1 MNLILLFYLKNFDI
15 KTFSTQ
21 VKSIKDVSSFHLTKV
36 KSTLR
41 QIARDWSKEG
51 QNERKSCYEP
61 ILEQVLKH
69 KPLKNPDVSLKK
81 KRYKYYDSNK

>member
-1 MNLILLFYLKNFDI
+1 MGQVGESHLIALPQNFYNYIF
-15 KTFSTQ
+15 FNQ

-61 ILEQVLKH
+61 VLEQVLKH
-69 KPLKNPDVSLKK
+69 KPLKHPDVSLII
-81 KRYKYYDSNK
+81 